1 MQLTYTQEKKFTK
14 QQVQELFLSVGWISG
29 TYPERLHKALMN
41 SSTVVTA
48 WDGEKLVGLARVLD
62 DTEMVAYLHYVLVH
76 PDYQGHHIANTM
88 IEMIKEKYKD
98 FLYLE
103 VMPEESK
110 NAAFYQKFGFQIME
124 DGVAMQ
130 ICNFS

>member
-48 WDGEKLVGLARVLD
+48 WDGKKLVGLARVLD
-62 DTEMVAYLHYVLVH
+62 DTEMVAYLHM
-76 PDYQGHHIANTM
+76 N
-88 IEMIKEKYKD
+88 
-98 FLYLE
+98 
-103 VMPEESK
+103 
-110 NAAFYQKFGFQIME
+110 
-124 DGVAMQ
+124 
-130 ICNFS
+130 